1 MVPTASI
8 ATGSAVRL
16 AILVSPAAGWTYDEI
31 RDLARDAE
39 AGGLPTF
46 WVSDHFFG
54 GEGFPDRNCLEAW
67 SLLAALARDTRTIR
81 LGTLVTAHS
90 YRNPAYLAKTV
101 ASLDHL
107 SGGRIEFGLGAGWKE
122 NEYTAYGYEFPA
134 PGIRV
139 TQLRET
145 LEICTRMWTED
156 RATYR
161 GTQYQIEDAL
171 CAPKPMQRPHPPI
184 TIGGTKPRI
193 MRVAARYAD
202 LFNVGRLGTPPQV
215 PTRAQLLTLLDQL
228 AAAAASVGR
237 DRPLAVSH
245 WTPVEQADERE
256 CEALVQTAIEL
267 SSLGIVEYQLAVP
280 RQGAR
285 AVLER
290 LVRNVLPAAP
300 GASDFG

>member
-1 MVPTASI
+1 M
-8 ATGSAVRL
+8 RL
-16 AILVSPAAGWTYDEI
+16 AILISPAAGWTYPEI

-54 GEGFPDRNCLEAW
+54 GEGFPDRNCIEAW
-67 SLLAALARDTRTIR
+67 SLLAALARDTSTIR

-101 ASLDHL
+101 ASIDHL

-145 LEICTRMWTED
+145 LEICTRMWTEE
-156 RATYR
+156 RATYTGKHYR
-161 GTQYQIEDAL
+161 IEGAL
-171 CAPKPMQRPHPPI
+171 CAPKPAQRPYPPI
-184 TIGGTKPRI
+184 TIGGSKPRL
-193 MRVAARYAD
+193 MRTAARFAD
-202 LFNVGRLGTPPQV
+202 VFNIGRLGTPPQV
-215 PTRAQLLTLLDQL
+215 PTRAMLLELLEQL

-237 DRPLAVSH
+237 ERPLPVSH
-245 WTPVEQADERE
+245 WTPVEQALERE
-256 CEALVQTAIEL
+256 CDELARTASEL

-280 RQGAR
+280 RENAR

-290 LVRNVLPAAP
+290 LIRGVLPAV
-300 GASDFG
+300 

>member
-1 MVPTASI
+1 M
-8 ATGSAVRL
+8 RL
-16 AILVSPAAGWTYDEI
+16 AILVSPAAGWTYPEI

-39 AGGLPTF
+39 TTGFGTF

-67 SLLAALARDTRTIR
+67 TLVAALARDTSTIR

-101 ASLDHL
+101 ASIDHL

-122 NEYTAYGYEFPA
+122 NEYAAYGYEFPA

-139 TQLRET
+139 TQMRET
-145 LEICTRMWTED
+145 LEICTRMWTQES
-156 RATYR
+156 ATYSGAHYR
-161 GTQYQIEDAL
+161 VEDAL
-171 CAPKPMQRPHPPI
+171 CAPKPAQRPYPPI

-215 PTRAQLLTLLDQL
+215 PTRAQLLALLAEL

-237 DRPLAVSH
+237 DRPLPVSH
-245 WTPVEQADERE
+245 WTPVEQADARE
-256 CEALVQTAIEL
+256 CETLARTAAEL
-267 SSLGIVEYQLAVP
+267 AALGIVEYQLAVP
-280 RQGAR
+280 RENAR

-290 LVRNVLPAAP
+290 LAARVLLA
-300 GASDFG
+300 